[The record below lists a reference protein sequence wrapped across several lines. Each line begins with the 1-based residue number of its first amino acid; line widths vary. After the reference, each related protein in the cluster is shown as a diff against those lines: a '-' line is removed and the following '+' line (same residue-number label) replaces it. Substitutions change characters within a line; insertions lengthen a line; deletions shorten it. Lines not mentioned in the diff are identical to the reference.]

1 MTARQIKTSQR
12 VHVCVWFICVCVNEV
27 QVWVISQSQVWGMMG
42 NGVRMEMA
50 NIQAMVPSGG
60 AEEEVWEPPL

>member
-1 MTARQIKTSQR
+1 
-12 VHVCVWFICVCVNEV
+12 
-27 QVWVISQSQVWGMMG
+27 MMG

-60 AEEEVWEPPL
+60 AEEAVWEPPL